1 MFHYLDMGKGEP
13 LVLIHGFGSKKE
25 SWKNQYE
32 LSESYRLIIPDLLG
46 HGESNDVENISIPN
60 FAKNII
66 SLLDQL
72 GIESAHF
79 CGISL
84 GGIIVQEIYKLFPKR
99 VRSMILS
106 NTTSYLPKTGA
117 KWILKK
123 KIDQFLSAPREN
135 IVSAAA
141 SNCLYDQNP
150 EFIQE
155 VKDALLLKDET
166 YIKTAKATIG
176 VNYLF
181 MLPFIKVPTLI
192 IGGLYDKLL
201 PVILARQTH
210 LMTLGKAKLVILDE
224 CGHAP
229 IIECKERYNELLL
242 EFLNEQSQIYEQV
255 I

>member
-1 MFHYLDMGKGEP
+1 VFHYLDMGKGEP

-25 SWKNQYE
+25 MWKNQFE
-32 LSESYRLIIPDLLG
+32 LSESYRLIVPDLLG
-46 HGESNDVENISIPN
+46 HGESNEVENISISN

-66 SLLDQL
+66 SLLDHL

-84 GGIIVQEIYKLFPKR
+84 GGIVAQEIYHLFPNR
-99 VRSMILS
+99 VMSLILT

-117 KWILKK
+117 KWFLKK
-123 KIDQFLSAPREN
+123 KIDKFKSSPKED
-135 IVSAAA
+135 IVTAAA
-141 SNCLYDQNP
+141 INCFYDPKP
-150 EFIQE
+150 EIIQE
-155 VKDALLLKDET
+155 LKDALLLKDET
-166 YIKTAKATIG
+166 YIKTAKETIG

-210 LMTLGKAKLVILDE
+210 LMTLGRAKLVIFDK

-229 IIECKERYNELLL
+229 VIEHKKRYNELLL
-242 EFLNEQSQIYEQV
+242 EFLNKHKQSLGINK
-255 I
+255 